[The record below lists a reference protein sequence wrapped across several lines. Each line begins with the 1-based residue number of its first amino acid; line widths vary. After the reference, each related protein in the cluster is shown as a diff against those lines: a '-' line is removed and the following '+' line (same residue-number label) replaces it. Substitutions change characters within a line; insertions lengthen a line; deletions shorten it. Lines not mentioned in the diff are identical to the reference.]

1 MSALLS
7 ALELVT
13 LINPPLKKCMDDVK
27 NNFFENMVRR
37 NLQALNKFKLL
48 LWSKQNY
55 NKNDQQWKK
64 RETGERGFKDLAQ
77 LNGSS

>member
-48 LWSKQNY
+48 L
-55 NKNDQQWKK
+55 
-64 RETGERGFKDLAQ
+64 
-77 LNGSS
+77 